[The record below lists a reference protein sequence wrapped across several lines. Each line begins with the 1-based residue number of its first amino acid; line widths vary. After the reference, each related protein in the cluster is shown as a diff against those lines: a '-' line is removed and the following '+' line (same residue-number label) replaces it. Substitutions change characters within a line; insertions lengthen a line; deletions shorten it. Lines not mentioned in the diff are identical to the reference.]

1 MTAISHD
8 QGLDS
13 NNDSGIVP
21 NCSQGL
27 TTTDESAENSDHD
40 QIEKPTEE
48 QQTASTEEES
58 LKLFLEPDTEPLDK
72 ELIPNSQKKEV
83 EQSVS
88 EISTPVLAKK
98 LQTLGKNFDMAK
110 LKETLSKKVKINL

>member
-1 MTAISHD
+1 M
-8 QGLDS
+8 
-13 NNDSGIVP
+13 P

-27 TTTDESAENSDHD
+27 ATTDESAENSDHD

-58 LKLFLEPDTEPLDK
+58 LKLFLEPDTEPLD
-72 ELIPNSQKKEV
+72 EDIIPTSQKKEV

-110 LKETLSKKVKINL
+110 LKETLSKKVKINLLFF